1 MIHDLNEQQCE
12 VHKIE
17 AGVLIIGA
25 GIAGLV
31 TAVKLHERGMKSV
44 VVESGGRIQETAS
57 HVLNRVEQT
66 GQLYAGAEQRYRC
79 LGGTSSRWG
88 GAMIPLLPEDMD
100 RHTAGWA
107 PAWHLAYERIM
118 AQLPDIERKFRLTPG
133 SYEDSQIIEPRG
145 PAAEEFV
152 ARLAKWPPFRM
163 RNVAIAFDKALRA
176 AEGPEI
182 WLNASV
188 TEFAFNPAG
197 NLCGARANSSGG
209 RQLQIS
215 ARAVVVAAGAI
226 ESTRLLL
233 IADRQCDERL
243 FAPDDVLGRYFNDHL
258 SAPIADLKPKNRIA
272 LNRVVGFR
280 FEHGTMRN
288 LRFEM
293 RGPARRQSSL
303 PASFTHVAYESTGRS
318 GFDALREVLR
328 ALQTRRPPQASD
340 MVRTVSDLPWLLRAL
355 WWRYFHG
362 RLLYPSNGKFT
373 AHLVIEQRP
382 TRENRITLSSNELD
396 PFGLPLAKLHW
407 KVGDDDQAAFS
418 RIARRFF
425 AMWRESRL
433 KDLAELE
440 PWDESRSHAVLQECG
455 GIYHP
460 SGTIR
465 IGTDRSNGVVN
476 ADLQT
481 FRLPN
486 LFVVSTATFPVVGGA
501 NPTLMMMLY
510 GNDLAERLASQKQ
523 YH

>member
-1 MIHDLNEQQCE
+1 MICDLNEQLSE
-12 VHKIE
+12 THTID

-31 TAVKLHERGMKSV
+31 TAVKLHERGVRSV
-44 VVESGGRIQETAS
+44 VVESGGRVQESDS
-57 HVLNRVEQT
+57 HALNRVEQT
-66 GQLYAGAEQRYRC
+66 GQIYAGAEHRFRC

-100 RHTAGWA
+100 IHTAGWA
-107 PAWHLAYERIM
+107 PPWHVPYERIM
-118 AQLPDIERKFRLTPG
+118 AQLPDIERKFGLTAG
-133 SYEDSQIIEPRG
+133 SYEDPEIIGPLG
-145 PAAEEFV
+145 PAAEAFV

-176 AEGPEI
+176 ADGPEI
-182 WLNASV
+182 WLNANV
-188 TEFAFNPAG
+188 TEFAFDPAG
-197 NLCGARANSSGG
+197 ELRGVVARSPGG
-209 RQLQIS
+209 RKLQVT
-215 ARAVVVAAGAI
+215 ARSVVVAAGAI

-233 IADRQCDERL
+233 IADRQCDQRL
-243 FAPDDVLGRYFNDHL
+243 FAPDDILGRYFNDHL
-258 SAPIADLKPKNRIA
+258 SAPIADLKPRGRVA

-280 FEHGTMRN
+280 FERGTMRN

-293 RGPARRQSSL
+293 RGVARRQSNL

-318 GFDALREVLR
+318 GFDALREVFR
-328 ALQTRRPPQASD
+328 ALQTRRLPQASD
-340 MVRTVSDLPWLLRAL
+340 VTRTFLDLPWLIRAV
-355 WWRYFHG
+355 WWRYCHG
-362 RLLYPSNGKFT
+362 RLLYPSNGMFT
-373 AHLVIEQRP
+373 AHLVTEQRP
-382 TRENRITLSSNELD
+382 MPENRITLSAGSSD
-396 PFGLPLAKLHW
+396 AFGLPLARLHW
-407 KVGDDDQAAFS
+407 RVGDEDQMAFS
-418 RIARRFF
+418 KIAKRFF

-433 KDLAELE
+433 QHLAELV
-440 PWDESRSHAVLQECG
+440 PWDESKSHAILQKCG

-481 FRLPN
+481 FRVPN
-486 LFVVSTATFPVVGGA
+486 LYVVSTATFPVVGGA

-510 GNDLAERLASQKQ
+510 GNDLAERLATQRR

>member
-1 MIHDLNEQQCE
+1 MIRDLNEQLCE
-12 VHKIE
+12 TYKIE
-17 AGVLIIGA
+17 AGVLIVGA

-31 TAVKLHERGMKSV
+31 TAVKLHERGVKSV
-44 VVESGGRIQETAS
+44 VVESGGRIQETAA
-57 HVLNRVEQT
+57 HALNRVEQT
-66 GQLYAGAEQRYRC
+66 GQFYAGAEHRFRC

-100 RHTAGWA
+100 FHTAGWA
-107 PAWHLAYERIM
+107 PPWHIPYERIM
-118 AQLPDIERKFRLTPG
+118 AQLPDIERKFRLIPG
-133 SYEDSQIIEPRG
+133 SYEDSQIIEPQG
-145 PAAEEFV
+145 PAAEGFV
-152 ARLAKWPPFRM
+152 ARLAKWPPFRL

-176 AEGPEI
+176 AEGPQV
-182 WLNASV
+182 WLNANV
-188 TEFAFNPAG
+188 TEFVFDLAG
-197 NLCGARANSSGG
+197 SLSGVRARSPSG
-209 RQLQIS
+209 RDLLIT

-233 IADRQCDERL
+233 IADRQCDGRL
-243 FAPDDVLGRYFNDHL
+243 FAPDDILGRYFNDHL

-293 RGPARRQSSL
+293 RGSARRQSSL
-303 PASFTHVAYESTGRS
+303 PASFTHVAYESSGRS

-328 ALQTRRPPQASD
+328 ALQTRRPPQTSD
-340 MVRTVSDLPWLLRAL
+340 LVRTVSDLPWLIRAL
-355 WWRYFHG
+355 WWRYFRG

-382 TRENRITLSSNELD
+382 MRENRITLSGKASD
-396 PFGLPLAKLHW
+396 PFGLPLATLHW
-407 KVGDDDQAAFS
+407 KVGNEDQAAFS
-418 RIARRFF
+418 KIAKRFF

-433 KDLAELE
+433 RHLAELV
-440 PWDESRSHAVLQECG
+440 PWDESRSHAILQECG

-481 FRLPN
+481 FQIPN

-510 GNDLAERLASQKQ
+510 GNDLAERLAAQSQYQ
-523 YH
+523 